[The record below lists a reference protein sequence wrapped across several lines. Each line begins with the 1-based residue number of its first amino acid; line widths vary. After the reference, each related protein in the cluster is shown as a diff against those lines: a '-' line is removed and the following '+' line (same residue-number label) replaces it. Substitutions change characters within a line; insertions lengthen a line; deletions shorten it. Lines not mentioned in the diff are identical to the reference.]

1 MGRMQ
6 RAGGIVVAAVLGLG
20 LVACGG
26 GDDDEAV
33 DTTTTEDG
41 GGSDSGTTDVDLS
54 DFTGECAAFAEAFA
68 GAGTAIGSAF
78 SGTGGDDLEQ
88 VADYFSEVADR
99 LPDEISDDFEV
110 FAAAYSDFAS
120 AMAEADIDFSD
131 PSSVD
136 PDKLSEL
143 ESISEAFSS
152 AEVQEASA
160 NIEAYISANCNG
172 G

>member
-6 RAGGIVVAAVLGLG
+6 RVGGIAMAAVLGLG

-26 GDDDEAV
+26 GDDEAS
-33 DTTTTEDG
+33 DPTTTED
-41 GGSDSGTTDVDLS
+41 GGSDSGTTGADLS

-68 GAGTAIGSAF
+68 GAGAAIGSAF

-88 VADYFSEVADR
+88 VAEYFSEVADR

-110 FAAAYSDFAS
+110 FAAAYADFAS
-120 AMAEADIDFSD
+120 AMAEADVDFND
-131 PSSVD
+131 PTSMD
-136 PDKLSEL
+136 PDKLADL
-143 ESISEAFSS
+143 QAITEAFDS

-160 NIEAYISANCNG
+160 NIEAYMNANCNAG
-172 G
+172 